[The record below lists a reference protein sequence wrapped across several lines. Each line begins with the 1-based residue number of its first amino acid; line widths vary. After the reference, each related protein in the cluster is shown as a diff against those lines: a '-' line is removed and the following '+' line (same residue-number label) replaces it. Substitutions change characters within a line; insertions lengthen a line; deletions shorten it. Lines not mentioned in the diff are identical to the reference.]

1 MKKILAIF
9 LSALLICI
17 SLAPMSLAVAD
28 PGLATRV
35 MEGEYDSNNKGTDV
49 ITETTFTVAV
59 KVPAVKKLT
68 GVNLYFAFDPAVLS
82 VANAGVAGVE
92 DEDGNFN
99 AYFNG
104 ISVNGYKTG
113 STSEYSFGWISN
125 NGVTK
130 NSARDIFYITFNVL
144 DTTKTDTAINLYIE
158 EFRTDDGDD
167 TNDVKSTLL
176 AENMAVTFLFPEGTP
191 PETTDDVEDGE
202 GNGDTSADD
211 INILLDLIRDIL
223 NGNGVTFADLADA
236 IANMLGNA
244 EITDII
250 EQLVDG
256 NVDISDMFQQI
267 LDGLGIDFSFLE
279 DLLNKIIDFLL
290 GLFGPKDEPT
300 TPDTTGTTEVTT
312 EETTVPNPETTA
324 EGSSQGSEET
334 GDAGIALAATIC
346 VAASAAFV
354 LTRKKKE
361 TV

>member
-17 SLAPMSLAVAD
+17 SLAPMSLAAAD

-35 MEGEYDSNNKGTDV
+35 MEGKYDSSNNGTDV

-82 VANAGVAGVE
+82 VVGAGAAGTE
-92 DEDGNFN
+92 DEEGNFN

-113 STSEYSFGWISN
+113 SDSEYSFGWISN

-130 NSARDIFYITFNVL
+130 KAARDIFYITFNVI

-167 TNDVKSTLL
+167 ENDVTSTLL
-176 AENMAVTFLFPEGTP
+176 VENKAVSFLFPEGTP
-191 PETTDDVEDGE
+191 PATTEVVDGE
-202 GNGDTSADD
+202 GEGDTSASD
-211 INILLDLIRDIL
+211 INVLLDLIRDML
-223 NGNGVTFADLADA
+223 NGNGVTFGDLADA

-250 EQLVDG
+250 EQLIDG
-256 NVDISDMFQQI
+256 NVDISDMFKQI
-267 LDGLGIDFSFLE
+267 LEGLGLDFSDLE
-279 DLLNKIIDFLL
+279 DILNQIIDFIM
-290 GLFGPKDEPT
+290 GLFGGDDETKAPA
-300 TPDTTGTTEVTT
+300 TTGAA
-312 EETTVPNPETTA
+312 PNYETTA

-334 GDAGIALAATIC
+334 GDAGIALAATVC

>member
-35 MEGEYDSNNKGTDV
+35 MEGEYDSGNNGTDV
-49 ITETTFTVAV
+49 ITETTFTVAI
-59 KVPAVKKLT
+59 KVPAVTKLT
-68 GVNLYFAFDPAVLS
+68 GVNLYFSFDSAVLS
-82 VANAGVAGVE
+82 VANAGTAGAE

-113 STSEYSFGWISN
+113 SNSEYSFGWISN

-130 NSARDIFYITFNVL
+130 KAARDIFYITFNVL

-167 TNDVKSTLL
+167 GNDVTSTLL
-176 AENMAVTFLFPEGTP
+176 AENMAVSFLFPEGTP
-191 PETTDDVEDGE
+191 PATTEVVDDENDGE
-202 GNGDTSADD
+202 TSASD
-211 INILLDLIRDIL
+211 INVLLDLIRDML

-256 NVDISDMFQQI
+256 NVDVSDMFQQI
-267 LDGLGIDFSFLE
+267 LEGLGIDFSVLE
-279 DLLNKIIDFLL
+279 DLLNKIIDFIM
-290 GLFGPKDEPT
+290 GLFGGDDETKAPATSGDT
-300 TPDTTGTTEVTT
+300 TP
-312 EETTVPNPETTA
+312 NLETTA

-334 GDAGIALAATIC
+334 GDAGIALAATVC
-346 VAASAAFV
+346 VVASAAFV

>member
-17 SLAPMSLAVAD
+17 SLAPMSSAIVN
-28 PGLATRV
+28 PGITTSV
-35 MEGEYDSNNKGTDV
+35 MEGKYNNNGSNTEVVTD
-49 ITETTFTVAV
+49 TTFTIAI

-68 GVNLYFAFDPAVLS
+68 GVNLYVTFDSAVL
-82 VANAGVAGVE
+82 AIKDAGLAGSW
-92 DEDGNFN
+92 DADDNYNPF
-99 AYFNG
+99 FSG
-104 ISVNGYKTG
+104 IAVNGFKSQTNDQ
-113 STSEYSFGWISN
+113 YSFGWISN

-130 NSARDIFYITFNVL
+130 NSARDIFYITFSVI
-144 DTTKTDTAINLYIE
+144 DVTKTETSFSVNVE

-167 TNDVKSTLL
+167 TNDITSTQLV
-176 AENMAVTFLFPEGTP
+176 ENKVVNFLFADDVV
-191 PETTDDVEDGE
+191 PETTEAATDDAAG
-202 GNGDTSADD
+202 GNTSSSD
-211 INILLDLIRDIL
+211 INLLLDLIRDLL
-223 NGNGVTFADLADA
+223 NGNGVTFADFADA

-256 NVDISDMFQQI
+256 NVDISDLFQNI
-267 LDGLGIDFSFLE
+267 LDGLGIDFSILE
-279 DLLNKIIDFLL
+279 DILNKIIEFLK
-290 GLFGPKDEPT
+290 GLFGGDDETNAP
-300 TPDTTGTTEVTT
+300 
-312 EETTVPNPETTA
+312 ETTVATTAPNLDTTA
-324 EGSSQGSEET
+324 EGSSDGSEET